1 MKNIY
6 TFFLFIFAFFTAAQ
20 AQHQITIG
28 AVGGAGGLRHD
39 DSYFTNTA
47 QYNIAGGLDLGFQI
61 WRQLYL
67 SGRTEVQQRYYTVAP
82 AIVAFEGVA
91 PQHTKTAMTHQIGLG
106 WKTRWFY
113 SNIGVFYTDDL
124 SGGELYTPPE
134 LGYCGV
140 GVDNDHPPYPHEIEQ
155 PTFETFNNWG
165 LYANIGFLRAL
176 TPHSKILVELQGA
189 QELHTIK
196 SYYIK
201 SFGALG
207 FRLGMQYSLHR

>member
-1 MKNIY
+1 MKKTY
-6 TFFLFIFAFFTAAQ
+6 TFFLFMFAFFTAAQ

-67 SGRTEVQQRYYTVAP
+67 SGRTEVQQRYYTVEP

-113 SNIGVFYTDDL
+113 ANSGVSYTDDL
-124 SGGELYTPPE
+124 SGGELYTPP
-134 LGYCGV
+134 LSDCICIDIGSTYYL
-140 GVDNDHPPYPHEIEQ
+140 PYQKEQ
-155 PTFETFNNWG
+155 LIFERFNNWG

-176 TPHSKILVELQGA
+176 TLHSKVLVELQGA
-189 QELHTIK
+189 HDVRLIK
-196 SYYIK
+196 SNYIK